1 MILGT
6 VPRIMLRSF
15 DKLRTGG
22 AQHDNFNTR
31 QSQLIRKMN
40 FLKSILRIIRTVIL
54 SLLLVCIVI
63 FMVNNREAVTIHLYP
78 LPFDVETRIFVV
90 MIIVFLL
97 GLLFGI
103 LSCSQS
109 LIKRI
114 FANLNDRRK
123 IRKLEKQVTKN

>member
-1 MILGT
+1 
-6 VPRIMLRSF
+6 
-15 DKLRTGG
+15 
-22 AQHDNFNTR
+22 
-31 QSQLIRKMN
+31 MN
-40 FLKSILRIIRTVIL
+40 FIKSIFRIIRTVIL

-63 FMVNNREAVTIHLYP
+63 FMVNNRDVVTIHLHP

-90 MIIVFLL
+90 MIVVFLL

-103 LSCSQS
+103 LACSQS

-123 IRKLEKQVTKN
+123 LRKLEKHVAKT

>member
-1 MILGT
+1 
-6 VPRIMLRSF
+6 
-15 DKLRTGG
+15 
-22 AQHDNFNTR
+22 
-31 QSQLIRKMN
+31 MN
-40 FLKSILRIIRTVIL
+40 FIKSILRIIRTVIL

-63 FMVNNREAVTIHLYP
+63 FMVNNRDTVTIHLHP

-114 FANLNDRRK
+114 FTNLNDRRK
-123 IRKLEKQVTKN
+123 LRKLEKQVAKN